1 MRLISML
8 MLIIGVCLMGSC
20 DAGVTKTKTTHTVSF
35 VQDGPQAEQAVC
47 YCSDP
52 ANCPCTADGR
62 ECLCLPLEARPL
74 TTSFTQ
80 TTTTTVRSTARS
92 KPNNG
97 VATSMQLLLVGEKQT
112 PLLVVARHP
121 DIVTYSRPQKITTRT
136 VVRAQSRR

>member
-1 MRLISML
+1 MRLIIML

-20 DAGVTKTKTTHTVSF
+20 DAGVTKTRTTQTVSF
-35 VQDGPQAEQAVC
+35 VQDGPQADQAVC

-74 TTSFTQ
+74 ATITQ
-80 TTTTTVRSTARS
+80 TVTQKTTTRSTSRS

-97 VATSMQLLLVGEKQT
+97 VSMQMLLVGEKQT

-121 DIVTYSRPQKITTRT
+121 DIVTYTRPPKITTRT
-136 VVRAQSRR
+136 VVRTQSSR